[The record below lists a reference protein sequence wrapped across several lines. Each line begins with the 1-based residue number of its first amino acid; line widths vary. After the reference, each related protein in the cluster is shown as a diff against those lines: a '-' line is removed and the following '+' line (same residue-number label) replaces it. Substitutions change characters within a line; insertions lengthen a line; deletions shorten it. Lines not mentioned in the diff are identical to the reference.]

1 MENKLESTFFE
12 TAISNK
18 SYSNKKNLKRHLSYI
33 FRGIELNGKKVLDI
47 GGGTGLLSLWAAVNG
62 SEAIC
67 LEPEDDG
74 ATHGVSLTFENM
86 KNNISKSLNATLY
99 KDTIQSFIIE
109 NKSSPTP
116 KGFDIVVLANTINH
130 INEEA
135 VMNIDSNEAKE
146 FFNFY
151 FNEMFDIINHNGSII
166 ITDCDRNNFF
176 NDIGLKNPLMPTIE
190 WNKHQ
195 SPFVWKKFLQN
206 CGFKKIKISW
216 TTPNSF
222 GLIGRILLGNRLA
235 AYFTLSH
242 FKISAHKL

>member
-1 MENKLESTFFE
+1 MSNKLESIFFE

-18 SYSNKKNLKRHLSYI
+18 SYSNKKNLKRYLSYM
-33 FRGIELNGKKVLDI
+33 FNGLELKGRKLLDV

-74 ATHGVSLTFENM
+74 ATHGVSLIFENM
-86 KNNISKSLNATLY
+86 KKSISDNLNVNLY
-99 KDTIQSFIIE
+99 KSTVQSFIVE
-109 NKSSPTP
+109 NKLSSAP
-116 KGFDIVVLANTINH
+116 KLFDIVVLANTINH

-135 VMNIDSNEAKE
+135 VMNIESNEAKE

-151 FNEMFDIINHNGSII
+151 FKEMFDIINHNGVII
-166 ITDCDRNNFF
+166 ITDCDRKNFF
-176 NDIGLKNPLMPTIE
+176 DFIGMKSPFMPTIE

-195 SPFVWKKFLQN
+195 SPFLWKQFLAN
-206 CGFKKIKISW
+206 CGFKKIEITW

-222 GLIGRILLGNRLA
+222 GLIGRILFGNRLA

-242 FKISAHKL
+242 FRIIAHKL